1 MLVKFKNQDFLGNS
15 YFFLILFFG
24 ILIIHQ
30 IIFQQ
35 FFPNSRG
42 LLGHDYEQFIP
53 NLMFGKIWFYNNFLS
68 VPWFTP
74 SFCCGIPFYADPQ
87 SMYYSIPQI
96 IFLIFNPIL
105 SVKIIFFILSFISY
119 VGMFLLVR
127 GNFKCNSYVSLL
139 CASLFL
145 FNGFF
150 VYRAIAGHVDYLSY
164 IFVPLYCYFLIKSYE
179 NQSNNSS
186 YVYLILS
193 SIIFANFF
201 HSGSG
206 PIILI
211 IFTSILSVLLF
222 YSHLINSFKI
232 FFKFSLSLLLGIS
245 ISLSKVTAT
254 LFFLNNFPRKYAP
267 TEFYSFISFI
277 KTFFLSFFLTPNE
290 KYFNDN
296 ITSLSP
302 FGVNDAESFGVQFGV
317 HEMEYS
323 VSLVPI
329 ILLFFIF
336 FLDKKIIKLNYY
348 NIRFFLLLVLIFSI
362 PVFLNINFL
371 NQFQLIE
378 KIPILNSTWTRFRW
392 MTIYILPIII
402 VSGLIIQNLNFNIS
416 QKKYLVIVMI
426 FVLLA
431 QNFIKD
437 KSWHFNDQS
446 YATKNVIDFSLKI
459 KTDKIPEIL
468 GPAILMDKFSNP
480 KIVNYKND
488 MFFYSYSPL
497 TCYQPIFGYDLRKLP
512 AQQIRFN
519 SKLMLSDGSYMLYA
533 NKLSEYNGRLNLFN
547 PSCFLFPEENN
558 CLPGDT
564 FKILDKEKLVKFSN
578 YKKFE
583 FKQNKFQIISNYIS
597 IITFMGCLLYLIYLF
612 FIFIYNLRKKY

>member
-1 MLVKFKNQDFLGNS
+1 MLAKFKNQDFLGNS

-232 FFKFSLSLLLGIS
+232 FFKFTLSLFLGIS
-245 ISLSKVTAT
+245 ISLSKITAA
-254 LFFLNNFPRKYAP
+254 LFFLNNFPRKYPA
-267 TEFYSFISFI
+267 TEFHSFISFI
-277 KTFFLSFFLTPNE
+277 KTSKSFRTIVREYHKVEMPKNAYGKLFIKGFLLNFINIGVLLGWLGFIVIGTSITKSENGVTVFIVTMLVSYFVCDLFKIAAAKRLKNKLTPRRIF
-290 KYFNDN
+290 KTKK
-296 ITSLSP
+296 IVALVILG
-302 FGVNDAESFGVQFGV
+302 FG
-317 HEMEYS
+317 
-323 VSLVPI
+323 
-329 ILLFFIF
+329 ILL
-336 FLDKKIIKLNYY
+336 L
-348 NIRFFLLLVLIFSI
+348 
-362 PVFLNINFL
+362 
-371 NQFQLIE
+371 
-378 KIPILNSTWTRFRW
+378 
-392 MTIYILPIII
+392 
-402 VSGLIIQNLNFNIS
+402 S
-416 QKKYLVIVMI
+416 Q
-426 FVLLA
+426 
-431 QNFIKD
+431 
-437 KSWHFNDQS
+437 
-446 YATKNVIDFSLKI
+446 
-459 KTDKIPEIL
+459 
-468 GPAILMDKFSNP
+468 G
-480 KIVNYKND
+480 
-488 MFFYSYSPL
+488 
-497 TCYQPIFGYDLRKLP
+497 
-512 AQQIRFN
+512 
-519 SKLMLSDGSYMLYA
+519 
-533 NKLSEYNGRLNLFN
+533 
-547 PSCFLFPEENN
+547 LFPELYEKGKEQIEKVN
-558 CLPGDT
+558 P
-564 FKILDKEKLVKFSN
+564 LD
-578 YKKFE
+578 
-583 FKQNKFQIISNYIS
+583 
-597 IITFMGCLLYLIYLF
+597 
-612 FIFIYNLRKKY
+612 

>member
-1 MLVKFKNQDFLGNS
+1 MHKLIANKFFVFL
-15 YFFLILFFG
+15 FLF
-24 ILIIHQ
+24 ILIVHQ
-30 IIFQQ
+30 YIFQN
-35 FFPNSRG
+35 FFPNSKD
-42 LLGHDYEQFIP
+42 LLGHDYEYFIP
-53 NLMFGKIWFYNNFLS
+53 NFIFGKIWFFKNFLS
-68 VPWFTP
+68 LPWFTP

-105 SVKIIFFILSFISY
+105 SVKIIFFLLSVLSY
-119 VGMFLLVR
+119 MGMFLLANK
-127 GNFKCNSYVSLL
+127 NFKFNIYTSLL

-179 NQSNNSS
+179 NQSNNSN

-222 YSHLINSFKI
+222 YSHLVNSFKI
-232 FFKFSLSLLLGIS
+232 FFKFTLSIFLGIS
-245 ISLSKVTAT
+245 ISLSKITAA
-254 LFFLNNFPRKYAP
+254 LFFLNNFPRKYPA
-267 TEFYSFISFI
+267 TEFHSFISFT
-277 KTFFLSFFLTPNE
+277 KTFFLSFFLKPNE

-296 ITSLSP
+296 VTSMFP
-302 FGVNDAESFGVQFGV
+302 FGI

-336 FLDKKIIKLNYY
+336 FLNKKSIKLNYY

-378 KIPILNSTWTRFRW
+378 KIPILNSTWIRFRW

-416 QKKYLVIVMI
+416 QKKYLAIVMI

-533 NKLSEYNGRLNLFN
+533 NKLSEHNGRLNLFN

-564 FKILDKEKLVKFSN
+564 FKIMDKEKLIKFAN

-597 IITFMGCLLYLIYLF
+597 IIIFMGCLLYLIYHF

>member
-1 MLVKFKNQDFLGNS
+1 MHKLIENKFFVFL
-15 YFFLILFFG
+15 FLFIF
-24 ILIIHQ
+24 IVHQ
-30 IIFQQ
+30 YIFQN
-35 FFPNSRG
+35 FFPNSKD
-42 LLGHDYEQFIP
+42 LLGHDYEYFIP
-53 NLMFGKIWFYNNFLS
+53 SFVFGKIWFSNNFFS

-96 IFLIFNPIL
+96 IFLVFDPIL
-105 SVKIIFFILSFISY
+105 SVKIIFFILSLISY
-119 VGMFLLVR
+119 VGMFLLIR
-127 GNFKCNSYVSLL
+127 GNFKYNGYVSLL

-150 VYRAIAGHVDYLSY
+150 VYRAIAGHVGYLGF
-164 IFVPLYCYFLIKSYE
+164 IFVPLYCYFLIKSCE
-179 NQSNNSS
+179 NLSNNSS

-201 HSGSG
+201 HSGSS
-206 PIILI
+206 PIFLI
-211 IFTSILSVLLF
+211 IFVSILSALLF
-222 YSHLINSFKI
+222 YSHFTNSFKI
-232 FFKFSLSLLLGIS
+232 FFKFASSLLLGIL
-245 ISLSKVTAT
+245 ISLSKITST
-254 LFFLNNFPRKYAP
+254 LFFLNNFPRKYST
-267 TEFYSFISFI
+267 TEFHSFISYT
-277 KTFFLSFFLTPNE
+277 KTFFLSFFLNPDE
-290 KYFNDN
+290 KYFNNN

-302 FGVNDAESFGVQFGV
+302 FGVNDEKSTGIQFGV

-336 FLDKKIIKLNYY
+336 FLNKKNIKLNYY

-392 MTIYILPIII
+392 MAIYILPIII
-402 VSGLIIQNLNFNIS
+402 VSGLIIQNLNFSFS

-426 FVLLA
+426 FVLLT

-446 YATKNVIDFSLKI
+446 YAIKNVIDFSLKL
-459 KTDKIPEIL
+459 KTDKKPEIL
-468 GPAILMDKFSNP
+468 GPAILIDKFSNP

-497 TCYQPIFGYDLRKLP
+497 TCYQPIFGYNLRRLP
-512 AQQIRFN
+512 AQKIRFD
-519 SKLMLSDGSYMLYA
+519 SKLILSDGSYMLYA
-533 NKLSEYNGRLNLFN
+533 NKLSEHNGRLNLFN

-564 FKILDKEKLVKFSN
+564 FEISDKNKLIKFAN
-578 YKKFE
+578 YRKFE
-583 FKQNKFQIISNYIS
+583 FKQNRLQIVSNYIS
-597 IITFMGCLLYLIYLF
+597 VITFMGCLFYLICLF
-612 FIFIYNLRKKY
+612 FIFIYNLKKKY

>member
-1 MLVKFKNQDFLGNS
+1 MHKLITNKFFVFL
-15 YFFLILFFG
+15 FLF
-24 ILIIHQ
+24 ILIVHQ
-30 IIFQQ
+30 YIFQN
-35 FFPNSRG
+35 FFPNSKD
-42 LLGHDYEQFIP
+42 LLGHDYEYFIP
-53 NLMFGKIWFYNNFLS
+53 NFIFGKIWFSNNFFS

-105 SVKIIFFILSFISY
+105 SVKIIFFILSSISY
-119 VGMFLLVR
+119 VGMFLLIQR
-127 GNFKCNSYVSLL
+127 NFKYNGYVSLL

-150 VYRAIAGHVDYLSY
+150 VYRAIAGHVAYLSY
-164 IFVPLYCYFLIKSYE
+164 IFVPLYCYFLIKSFE
-179 NQSNNSS
+179 NRSNNSS

-201 HSGSG
+201 HSGSS

-211 IFTSILSVLLF
+211 IFISILSVLLF

-232 FFKFSLSLLLGIS
+232 FFKFILSLLLGIS
-245 ISLSKVTAT
+245 ISLSKITST
-254 LFFLNNFPRKYAP
+254 LFFLNNFPRKYAA
-267 TEFYSFISFI
+267 TEFHSFISFI
-277 KTFFLSFFLTPNE
+277 KTFFLSFFLKPNE

-302 FGVNDAESFGVQFGV
+302 FGVNDEKSTGVQFGV
-317 HEMEYS
+317 HEIEYS

-336 FLDKKIIKLNYY
+336 FLNKKNIKLNYY
-348 NIRFFLLLVLIFSI
+348 NIRFFLLLDLIFSI

-392 MTIYILPIII
+392 MAIYILPIII

-437 KSWHFNDQS
+437 KRWHFNGQS

-497 TCYQPIFGYDLRKLP
+497 TCYQPIFGYDLRKLS

-519 SKLMLSDGSYMLYA
+519 SKLMLSDDSYMLYA

-564 FKILDKEKLVKFSN
+564 FKILDKEKLVKFAN

-583 FKQNKFQIISNYIS
+583 FTQNKFQIISNYIS
-597 IITFMGCLLYLIYLF
+597 IFNFIGCLLYLIYHF
-612 FIFIYNLRKKY
+612 FIFIYNLKKKY